1 MRSGGDV
8 KSFFRQRQAH
18 RRRLQEGARVAGCF
32 FPPAT
37 PDRAVEG
44 AEDEGRERMT
54 REFDMDM
61 R

>member
-8 KSFFRQRQAH
+8 KSFRQRQAH
-18 RRRLQEGARVAGCF
+18 RRRAGVSKKA
-32 FPPAT
+32 PASQAT
-37 PDRAVEG
+37 PDRAVEE
-44 AEDEGRERMT
+44 AEDEGRERMA